1 MPPRTQPTPG
11 QAAASRIRAF
21 RGMVNQGVSSADA
34 RRELRRPIS
43 ELPNQQT
50 TDNRITN
57 QMVDRGMLPQSQ
69 REMFPQNSGLKVD
82 VPRTIPSTTL
92 QSDQTIGDVFARRN
106 EMEQEQMGRQQF
118 ETGFSN
124 LMGRIQS
131 PLGATPFA
139 NPQQFIEQ
147 TLLRRPSETE
157 TALDQARLDQARNT
171 RQVAGQLEDTRAE
184 AEQRFGLP
192 DLQSNL
198 AETRTRIAE
207 RTNTLRQT
215 LRDFETNAERRGV
228 ARPFVEAEKQQV
240 QEDAAAELA
249 DLAIIESAQ
258 LGNLQM
264 AREDIDRAVNARI
277 QAFELENA
285 AIEQEIT
292 RLEGIDSR
300 EAENRKVQLE
310 VALGERNR
318 LIEQSIADER
328 QKLEFLSEAA
338 ANGADQGTLDAIR
351 RAASPSEAGLLAG
364 PFIGRI
370 ERVQAL
376 EGLRLRQ
383 EELNLARDKFESESQ
398 TFGSGTI
405 TTADGQKAVV
415 SADGTVTPI
424 SQIDFNDPEQV
435 DALPVSSITKSV
447 MQGFVKT
454 KDLTP
459 TQREVVASE
468 LQQIGF
474 NPNTYVVNKLNSL
487 VETWS
492 QIPESSRGYVE
503 GLKFWESKTNPEV
516 ATFESQRQLLT
527 REIARLFD
535 VGVLSDQ
542 DVAAYND
549 AMPSR
554 RDGSID
560 VVLSK
565 AAGIAGAASGTNP
578 QNAGKR
584 IRLQDG
590 REAIVGADGDT
601 LLDPS
606 TGKPL
611 E

>member
-1 MPPRTQPTPG
+1 METVTPPSG
-11 QAAASRIRAF
+11 IR
-21 RGMVNQGVSSADA
+21 
-34 RRELRRPIS
+34 
-43 ELPNQQT
+43 
-50 TDNRITN
+50 
-57 QMVDRGMLPQSQ
+57 
-69 REMFPQNSGLKVD
+69 VD

-92 QSDQTIGDVFARRN
+92 QSDQTFGDVFARRN

-118 ETGFSN
+118 ETDFGN

-131 PLGATPFA
+131 PIGATPFA

-157 TALDQARLDQARNT
+157 TALDQARLGQARNT
-171 RQVAGQLEDTRAE
+171 RQVAGQLEETRTE

-192 DLQSNL
+192 DLQTNL

-240 QEDAAAELA
+240 QAEAAAELA

-264 AREDIDRAVNARI
+264 AREDIDRAVNAKI

-285 AIEQEIT
+285 AIEQEIS
-292 RLEGIDSR
+292 RLEGIDTR

-310 VALGERNR
+310 VALGERKR
-318 LIEQSIADER
+318 LIDQSVADER

-364 PFIGRI
+364 PFIGRLQ
-370 ERVQAL
+370 RMQAF

-383 EELNLARDKFESESQ
+383 EELNLARDKFEAESE

-487 VETWS
+487 VETWAN
-492 QIPESSRGYVE
+492 IPEQSRGYVE

-578 QNAGKR
+578 QDAGKR

-601 LLDPS
+601 LLDPT